1 MQAPPTP
8 APAREP
14 WSTFHPL
21 TDRDRSIMAALR
33 PQVAPNKG
41 RLRGPAARAPFDAI
55 IGHTIAPEGVTFRE
69 DRVGEIAG
77 WWCEP
82 ADAVP
87 GAAILHLHGGWF
99 NWGSSAA
106 FRHLVGHIARSA
118 GATAFV
124 PDYRL
129 APEHPFPAAIE
140 DAAASLRALPEHGIR
155 RIAVTGDSAGGNLAL
170 GLLPLAAT
178 ALAPGVRLVGA
189 AVLSPVTDLAL
200 TGSSW
205 QSRADADPYF
215 VREQVEGLVQA
226 YLNGHNPRDPIA
238 SPLYGSLI
246 GSPPIRVH
254 VGNDEVLLADS
265 ERLVARAVNVGVD
278 ARLDVWEGMPHGF
291 LGAIDQMEAA
301 AGALTAIGA
310 FLSSRLAPIP

>member
-1 MQAPPTP
+1 MQSLPVA

-21 TDRDRSIMAALR
+21 TARDRSVMAALR
-33 PQVAPNKG
+33 SQVAPNKG
-41 RLRGPAARAPFDAI
+41 RLRGAAARATFDAI
-55 IGHTIAPEGVTFRE
+55 IGRTVAPAGVIFRE

-82 ADAVP
+82 ADALP

-106 FRHLVGHIARSA
+106 FRHLVGHLARNA
-118 GATAFV
+118 RAAAFV
-124 PDYRL
+124 ADYRL

-140 DAAASLRALPEHGIR
+140 DAAASLRALPERGIR

-170 GLLPLAAT
+170 GLLPLAAA

-205 QSRADADPYF
+205 QSRAEADPYF
-215 VREQVEGLVQA
+215 VREQAEGLIQA
-226 YLNGHNPRDPIA
+226 YLNGHDPRDPMA
-238 SPLYGSLI
+238 SPLYGSLV

-265 ERLVARAVNVGVD
+265 ERLVERAVGAGVD

-291 LGAIDQMEAA
+291 LGGIGQMEAA
-301 AGALTAIGA
+301 AGALTAIGE
-310 FLSSRLAPIP
+310 FLSSRLAAIP

>member
-1 MQAPPTP
+1 MQSFPIA
-8 APAREP
+8 APARES

-21 TDRDRSIMAALR
+21 TARDRALMTALR
-33 PQVAPNKG
+33 AQVAPNKG

-55 IGHTIAPEGVTFRE
+55 IGRTIAPEGVRFR
-69 DRVGEIAG
+69 DGRVGGITG

-82 ADAVP
+82 ADVLP

-118 GATAFV
+118 GARAFIAE
-124 PDYRL
+124 YRL

-140 DAAASLRALPEHGIR
+140 DAAASLRGLPEHGIR

-170 GLLPLAAT
+170 SLLSLTSAAQVT
-178 ALAPGVRLVGA
+178 GAHLVSA
-189 AVLSPVTDLAL
+189 AVFSPVTDLAL

-226 YLNGHNPRDPIA
+226 YLKGHDPRDPKA
-238 SPLYGSLI
+238 SPLHASFS

-254 VGNDEVLLADS
+254 VGDDEVLLADS
-265 ERLVARAVNVGVD
+265 DRVVERAVAAGVD

-291 LGAIDQMEAA
+291 VGGVGRLEAA
-301 AGALTAIGA
+301 AGALKAIGG
-310 FLSSRLAPIP
+310 FLSSRLAPGT